1 MIRRPPRSTLTD
13 TLLPYTTLFRS
24 TIAIAVHP
32 ESGEIFVSTN
42 AGISLFDPED
52 GSFTLWSRD
61 ENLRVGSLAFDGEG
75 TLWAVTWP
83 DRQQVVRFND
93 RARAETMLTF
103 DAPADSI
110 AFGKTGT
117 RLEGLMFVSHPA
129 GKVADQG
136 LAAEGGQLPKPGSA

>member
-1 MIRRPPRSTLTD
+1 MMRPPPRSTRTD
-13 TLLPYTTLFRS
+13 PLFPYTTRFRS
-24 TIAIAVHP
+24 FGDGITIARAVHP

-52 GSFTLWSRD
+52 GSFTQWSRD

-117 RLEGLMFVSHPA
+117 RSEENTSELQSIMRNSYAVFCL
-129 GKVADQG
+129 KT
-136 LAAEGGQLPKPGSA
+136 KT

>member
-1 MIRRPPRSTLTD
+1 MIRRPPRSTRTD
-13 TLLPYTTLFRS
+13 TLVPYTTLFRS
-24 TIAIAVHP
+24 

-52 GSFTLWSRD
+52 GSFTQWSRD

-117 RLEGLMFVSHPA
+117 RLEGLMFVSHKIGRA
-129 GKVADQG
+129 HV
-136 LAAEGGQLPKPGSA
+136 